1 MAGRDI
7 VFTYF
12 GITWSSAFQR
22 QLVMPEDRLGAALA
36 EHPAIDR
43 LLVCDPYRS
52 VASRLRGHDDVP
64 FPSGPQ
70 RRLHRP
76 LRIRRSDPADPA
88 RAVARYEATVRR
100 AAAALGLEQPAVIT
114 ANPLFAGL
122 GRFDWAGPVT
132 YYAWDDWS
140 ASHPHERWWPAYE
153 AAFEGLRAGRR
164 RVCAI
169 SDAALERIAPTGPA
183 RVIPNGIDPGEW
195 AEPGPPPGWF
205 AALPRPR
212 LLYHGGIDTRIDVG
226 QARAV
231 AEAFPHGS
239 LTFLGPVGDPARFTS
254 LERLPNVHFHGW
266 VPREETNRV
275 IAAADAGLV
284 PHVRTPLTEAMSPLK
299 LYEYLAAGL
308 PVAAADLAPIR
319 GVDERVVLGPVGGDL
334 APAVRRALELGHAP
348 EAQRLAFVREH
359 SWSGRFDALLA
370 HALEPSSRL
379 DDGVG
384 DGRASSL
391 RLGA

>member
-1 MAGRDI
+1 MAGRDV

-52 VASRLRGHDDVP
+52 VAVAPARPTTTAP
-64 FPSGPQ
+64 FPSGPR

-100 AAAALGLEQPAVIT
+100 AAAGLGLERPAVIT

-122 GRFDWAGPVT
+122 GRFDWAGPG
-132 YYAWDDWS
+132 DL
-140 ASHPHERWWPAYE
+140 
-153 AAFEGLRAGRR
+153 LRLGR
-164 RVCAI
+164 
-169 SDAALERIAPTGPA
+169 LERLAAARALVARLRGRVRGPA
-183 RVIPNGIDPGEW
+183 RE
-195 AEPGPPPGWF
+195 PPPRLRDLRRR
-205 AALPRPR
+205 ARADRADRPR
-212 LLYHGGIDTRIDVG
+212 ARDPQRHRPGRVGRARRRRPTGSPRSRGRACSTTAGSTRGIDVG

-239 LTFLGPVGDPARFTS
+239 LTFLGPVADPARFAS

-308 PVAAADLAPIR
+308 PVAAADLPPIR

-348 EAQRLAFVREH
+348 EARAPGVRA
-359 SWSGRFDALLA
+359 RALLVATLRRPARAA
-370 HALEPSSRL
+370 HWNPHLAWTM
-379 DDGVG
+379 G
-384 DGRASSL
+384 
-391 RLGA
+391 